1 MKKHNQNTTHSHNNT
16 NHANRYTKST
26 NRTDRSNGTIGTN
39 RATKKI
45 ANWSEYNKALVSR
58 GNISLLIS
66 EDVIKDGHIVP
77 PGKANQVGRPREY
90 SDELIK
96 LALTIRTLFNLA
108 LRQTNGYISHLFKL
122 MNLETEVPDYTTLSR
137 RMGKLNLRPYRLIN
151 RIGRLS
157 GIPSKDKNKGIV
169 MLVDSSGFKVYGEGE
184 WKVRKHG
191 YSYRRT
197 WRETHIAVDF
207 ETRAILDLTNTSA
220 HTHDNTQLIPLLEQV
235 QQDYCSDSG
244 NCSDCNGSCNSKIK
258 TIIGDGA
265 YHARENYI
273 RITREQGIELI
284 TPPPSNAVEHLNTGR
299 HFQWYDTPGWE
310 ERNRVVRYI
319 DKHGL
324 AKWQANTNYHRRNL
338 VENAFFRLKTIFG
351 ERLKSRTESNQL
363 VEQQLKASI
372 INAFNALGL
381 PKYEEIKT

>member
-1 MKKHNQNTTHSHNNT
+1 MKKHNQNTTHKYIN
-16 NHANRYTKST
+16 
-26 NRTDRSNGTIGTN
+26 
-39 RATKKI
+39 TKKI
-45 ANWSEYNKALVSR
+45 INWNEYNKALVNR

-77 PGKANQVGRPREY
+77 PGKANQVGRPKEY

-137 RMGKLNLRPYRLIN
+137 RMGKLNLRPYRLTN
-151 RIGRLS
+151 RIRRLS
-157 GIPSKDKNKGIV
+157 GVPSKDKNKGIV

-207 ETRAILDLTNTSA
+207 ETRAILNLTNTSA

-273 RITREQGIELI
+273 RITRQQGIELI
-284 TPPPSNAVEHLNTGR
+284 TPPPKHAVEHLNTGR
-299 HFQWYDTPGWE
+299 YYQWYDTPGWE
-310 ERNRVVRYI
+310 ERNQVVRYV
-319 DKHGL
+319 DKCGP
-324 AKWQANTNYHRRNL
+324 AQWKRDTNYHRRSL

>member
-1 MKKHNQNTTHSHNNT
+1 MKDQTNNTAHSHNST
-16 NHANRYTKST
+16 NHANRYAKST
-26 NRTDRSNGTIGTN
+26 NRTDRNNRTNGTN
-39 RATKKI
+39 RTTKKI
-45 ANWSEYNKALVSR
+45 TNWSEYNKALVSR

-66 EDVIKDGHIVP
+66 EDVIKDGRIVP
-77 PGKANQVGRPREY
+77 PSKANQVGRPKEY

-137 RMGKLNLRPYRLIN
+137 RMGKLNLRPYRLTN

-157 GIPSKDKNKGIV
+157 GVSSKDKNKGIV

-197 WRETHIAVDF
+197 CRETHIAVDF

-235 QQDYCSDSG
+235 QQDYCSDSS
-244 NCSDCNGSCNSKIK
+244 NCGGDCNSKIK

-273 RITREQGIELI
+273 RITRQQDIELI
-284 TPPPSNAVEHLNTGR
+284 TPPPGNAVEHLNTGR

-319 DKHGL
+319 DKYGP
-324 AKWQANTNYHRRNL
+324 AQWKSVTNYHRRNL
-338 VENAFFRLKTIFG
+338 VENAFYRLKTIFG

>member
-1 MKKHNQNTTHSHNNT
+1 MKKHNQNTTHKHIN
-16 NHANRYTKST
+16 
-26 NRTDRSNGTIGTN
+26 
-39 RATKKI
+39 TKKI
-45 ANWSEYNKALVSR
+45 INWSEYNKALVNR

-77 PGKANQVGRPREY
+77 PGKTNQVGRPKEY

-96 LALTIRTLFNLA
+96 LTLTIRTLFNLA
-108 LRQTNGYISHLFKL
+108 LRQTKGYISHLFKL

-151 RIGRLS
+151 RLRRLS
-157 GIPSKDKNKGIV
+157 GVPSKDKNKGIV

-207 ETRAILDLTNTSA
+207 ETRDILDLTNTSA
-220 HTHDNTQLIPLLEQV
+220 HAHDNTQLIPLLEQV
-235 QQDYCSDSG
+235 QQDYCSGSG
-244 NCSDCNGSCNSKIK
+244 NCSDCNDNCNSKIK
-258 TIIGDGA
+258 TVIGDGA

-284 TPPPSNAVEHLNTGR
+284 TPPPSNAVEHLNTGW
-299 HFQWYDTPGWE
+299 HYQWYDTPGWE

-319 DKHGL
+319 DKYGP
-324 AKWQANTNYHRRNL
+324 AQWKRVTNYHRRNL
-338 VENAFFRLKTIFG
+338 VENAFYRLKTIFG

-372 INAFNALGL
+372 INAFNTLGL